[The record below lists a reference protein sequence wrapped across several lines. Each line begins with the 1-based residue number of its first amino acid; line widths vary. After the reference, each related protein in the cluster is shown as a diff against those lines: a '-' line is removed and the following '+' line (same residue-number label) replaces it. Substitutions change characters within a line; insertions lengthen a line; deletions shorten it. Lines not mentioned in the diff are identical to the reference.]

1 MKLLFHFSIV
11 FILSGVWLPHMIMA
25 QNANSDSTKKAVKA
39 QIAQTDSAS
48 GEMVLGVIEIKG
60 RVEKPGVIIIPKRVE
75 PEIGEMELERSFQK
89 EVKEGVGE
97 IPKPQKELRRLERV
111 KSIKKT
117 VERKRK

>member
-1 MKLLFHFSIV
+1 MKFLFHFSIV
-11 FILSGVWLPHMIMA
+11 FILSGVHMIMA
-25 QNANSDSTKKAVKA
+25 QNSNSDSTKKVIEA

-48 GEMVLGVIEIKG
+48 GEMVVCVIEIKG